1 MGADG
6 ILKQVRQGDIKPE
19 LAWNILVGMED
30 ATQGEKVAAAHQE
43 HAALLARCKEFFAQ
57 EACAP
62 DAKGKAAGGETEG
75 AAADSCDARDSH
87 GSRADDV
94 VVLLPCTCV
103 EPFDKNIRYV
113 EQIGEFLP
121 QK

>member
-1 MGADG
+1 VGADG